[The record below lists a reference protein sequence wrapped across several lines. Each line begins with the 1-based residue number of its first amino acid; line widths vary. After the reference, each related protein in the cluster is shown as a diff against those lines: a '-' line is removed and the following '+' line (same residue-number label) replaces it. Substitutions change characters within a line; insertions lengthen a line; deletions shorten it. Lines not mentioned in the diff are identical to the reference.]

1 MNQQVPLVGS
11 KVEKSHAARYA
22 ARINKV
28 LDYIHDHLDEE
39 LSVDKLSRVANFS
52 RFHFHRQFSDYTGIT
67 VTRLVQLLR
76 LRRAS
81 MHLVFNPQASVTD
94 IAFQAGFANAESFSR
109 AFRRE
114 LGQTPTAFR
123 KSPRWAP
130 WQVTSMVKVAQEPA
144 LSPVE
149 IVVFEET
156 RVAALEYEGSLDQA
170 YTAMRSLSEWRRAN
184 QNKYGMGALYGVYY
198 TNPET
203 TPPAE
208 NRMDF
213 CIAVDKRIAA
223 NPQGMVNKVIPAG
236 RCARMRHVGP
246 KVSSIITS
254 KLCGTWLPQS
264 GEQVRNFPLFCD
276 FVNAG
281 IDVSENKLVTDI
293 YLPLK

>member
-1 MNQQVPLVGS
+1 MNQQVPLGGS
-11 KVEKSHAARYA
+11 KTGKSHAARYA

-28 LDYIHDHLDEE
+28 LDYIHDHLDGE
-39 LSVDKLSRVANFS
+39 LSVETLSRVANFS

-67 VTRLVQLLR
+67 VARLVQLLR

-114 LGQTPTAFR
+114 LGQTPSAFR
-123 KSPRWAP
+123 KNPRWAS
-130 WQVTSMVKVAQEPA
+130 WQVTPMVRGMQEA
-144 LSPVE
+144 SSPVE
-149 IVVFEET
+149 IVMFEEA
-156 RVAALEYEGSLDQA
+156 RVAAFEYRGPMDQA

-184 QNKYGMGALYGVYY
+184 KDRYRMGALYGVYY

-203 TPPAE
+203 TPPAD
-208 NRMDF
+208 NRIDF

-223 NPQGMVNKVIPAG
+223 NPQDMVNKAIAGG

-254 KLCGTWLPQS
+254 KLCGIWLPQS
-264 GEQVRNFPLFCD
+264 GEQLRHAPLFCD